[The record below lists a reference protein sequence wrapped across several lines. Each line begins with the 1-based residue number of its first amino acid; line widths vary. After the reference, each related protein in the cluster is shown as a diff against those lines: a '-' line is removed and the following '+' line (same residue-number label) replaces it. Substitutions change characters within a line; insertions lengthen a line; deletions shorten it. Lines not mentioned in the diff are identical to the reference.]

1 MPINTERDL
10 ERAVEEFQRL
20 SDAPAGSQEERRR
33 RELDAEIKAF
43 YVQNM
48 DELRVAK
55 PRHE

>member
-1 MPINTERDL
+1 MAINNERDL
-10 ERAVEEFQRL
+10 EQAVAEFQRL
-20 SDAPAGSQEERRR
+20 ADAPAGSQEERRR

-43 YVQNM
+43 YVQNS